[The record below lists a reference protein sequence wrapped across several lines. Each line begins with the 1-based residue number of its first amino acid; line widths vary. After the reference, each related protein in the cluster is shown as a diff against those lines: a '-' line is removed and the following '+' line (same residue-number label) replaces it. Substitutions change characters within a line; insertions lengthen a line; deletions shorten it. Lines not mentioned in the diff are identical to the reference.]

1 MAFGVKYKVGLINA
15 ENGRGWLSNENGED
29 DETGCSSSRERE
41 EEGKNTG
48 TPEINTEGQK
58 AQTNRHI
65 DTQTQKH
72 TDTQTGLAA
81 VERGERGE
89 NTGTPEINQWP
100 NTFSIFE
107 NSGVL
112 AFVLRSLLQYLCP
125 Y

>member
-1 MAFGVKYKVGLINA
+1 MERMTRQAVAAV
-15 ENGRGWLSNENGED
+15 
-29 DETGCSSSRERE
+29 ERE
-41 EEGKNTG
+41 EGGKNTG

-58 AQTNRHI
+58 AQTNRHKN
-65 DTQTQKH
+65 TQTHRQA
-72 TDTQTGLAA
+72 LAA

-100 NTFSIFE
+100 NTFSTFE

>member
-1 MAFGVKYKVGLINA
+1 MERMTRQAVAAV
-15 ENGRGWLSNENGED
+15 
-29 DETGCSSSRERE
+29 ERE

-100 NTFSIFE
+100 NTFSTFE
-107 NSGVL
+107 NIGVL
-112 AFVLRSLLQYLCP
+112 AFALRSLLQYLCP

>member
-72 TDTQTGLAA
+72 KDTQTSFSSSR
-81 VERGERGE
+81 ERGGRQEHR
-89 NTGTPEINQWP
+89 NT
-100 NTFSIFE
+100 
-107 NSGVL
+107 
-112 AFVLRSLLQYLCP
+112 
-125 Y
+125 